1 MATVLAV
8 VKQLPSRTDDT
19 MTSDLPVSGV
29 RGAGLED
36 LLAQVDQTRDTW
48 AASGAFSAQLLSGS
62 PLLEANAQVF

>member
-1 MATVLAV
+1 
-8 VKQLPSRTDDT
+8 